1 MSVNA
6 SGFLKETIIKTVRKH
21 KDEISFVLHGSNG
34 WEKWFQV
41 ALAAELKCNG
51 AKDVEIEKVNDFNLN
66 KKNTNTR
73 VDKHYKRAYID
84 IVFRMKDTIK
94 GRLVAVE
101 IKQGNSPKNI
111 QQVYEDII
119 KIRALRGHKWP
130 YRAVC
135 FVFLYHEKQRINKFA
150 KLMEDLNQTI
160 TEKDLEPCIKIDFKK
175 YTSIPEAHGLHCFII
190 TWNAGTLQNKMT
202 NKNYCRWFNEI
213 HPIFNSYDISGVA
226 KGRSKIRII
235 PDNDNSET

>member
-111 QQVYEDII
+111 QQVLSGRRIPCH
-119 KIRALRGHKWP
+119 RRQRRGPGHS
-130 YRAVC
+130 
-135 FVFLYHEKQRINKFA
+135 
-150 KLMEDLNQTI
+150 QTRRRSARRQ
-160 TEKDLEPCIKIDFKK
+160 C
-175 YTSIPEAHGLHCFII
+175 G
-190 TWNAGTLQNKMT
+190 
-202 NKNYCRWFNEI
+202 
-213 HPIFNSYDISGVA
+213 
-226 KGRSKIRII
+226 GR
-235 PDNDNSET
+235 E